1 MDMAYAAY
9 AAYPIASIAFLVLVG
24 EGQLGPGSPWRY
36 RMALRDVPVF
46 EDKDSR

>member
-1 MDMAYAAY
+1 MDMAYAAYAAY

-24 EGQLGPGSPWRY
+24 EGQLGPGSPWR
-36 RMALRDVPVF
+36 DVPVF